1 MNSSPNDI
9 ISNWV
14 NEYTDEL
21 FRYAHYKISDKEA
34 AEDLVQNTFLAAV
47 SSFANFKNESSPKT
61 WLYSI
66 LKNKI
71 MDYHRAKFR
80 KPEFREIKTDNDAV
94 LDFFFDKN
102 YHWKKEVSPDEW
114 DDTEELLDSED
125 FNATLKSCM
134 DKLPSKWNSALQLKY
149 MDEKE
154 GKEIC
159 QELDITPTNFWQILH
174 RAKLQLRE
182 CIETNWYKK

>member
-1 MNSSPNDI
+1 MGSSANDI
-9 ISNWV
+9 ISVWV
-14 NEYTDEL
+14 SEYTDEL
-21 FRYAHYKISDKEA
+21 FRYAHYKISDREA

-47 SSFANFKNESSPKT
+47 TSFSNFKNESSPKT

-71 MDYHRAKFR
+71 MDYHRAKFK
-80 KPEFREIKTDNDAV
+80 KPEFREIKTENDAV

-102 YHWKKEVSPDEW
+102 QHWKEETSPQHW
-114 DDTEELLDSED
+114 DHAENLLDNGE
-125 FNATLKSCM
+125 FALTLKSCM
-134 DKLPSKWNSALQLKY
+134 DKLPPKWNSALQLKY
-149 MDEKE
+149 MEERD
-154 GKEIC
+154 GKLIC

-182 CIETNWYKK
+182 CIESNWYKK